1 MFQVCAQWDEF
12 ILRRVWGS
20 SRARRH
26 LRERLH
32 RQVGRG
38 QVGRWAGGQ
47 VGRWQVGGHEAPI
60 GRGFT
65 GRWAGSEPLGL
76 GTLTERQQSEIK
88 VQ

>member
-32 RQVGRG
+32 RQVGR
-38 QVGRWAGGQ
+38 AG
-47 VGRWQVGGHEAPI
+47 
-60 GRGFT
+60 
-65 GRWAGSEPLGL
+65 AGVQLGCRL
-76 GTLTERQQSEIK
+76 GTLVRVPTGHLS
-88 VQ
+88 